1 MFDFLKVLFYI
12 AVVAASLGIGEL
24 VGTEWLFY
32 TAIIW
37 GLILLYCFIRF
48 GILEDDNPDK

>member
-1 MFDFLKVLFYI
+1 MFDFLKVLFYV
-12 AVVAASLGIGEL
+12 AVVAVSLGIGEL

-48 GILEDDNPDK
+48 GVLEDDNPDK